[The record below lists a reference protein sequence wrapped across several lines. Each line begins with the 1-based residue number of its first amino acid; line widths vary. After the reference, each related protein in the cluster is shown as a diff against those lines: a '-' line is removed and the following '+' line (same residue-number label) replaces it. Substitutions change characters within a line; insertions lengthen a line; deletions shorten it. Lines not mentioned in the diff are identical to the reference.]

1 MADTDNKPRPNALR
15 RLYAWTLERAAGPH
29 AWATL
34 AGVSFAEASFF
45 PIPPDIMLL
54 PMMLADRKRAFWIA
68 GWCTLWSVLGGLL
81 GYAIGAFLYGTV
93 GTWLIDAYGLSGDMT
108 HFRELYRE
116 YGALIILIKGATP
129 IPFKLVTIASGFAGY
144 NLAAFVGLSVVTRG
158 VRFGLVA
165 VLLFV
170 FGQQVRQFVEKYLEW
185 VMAATAIVVVIGFVA
200 IRYF

>member
-1 MADTDNKPRPNALR
+1 
-15 RLYAWTLERAAGPH
+15 
-29 AWATL
+29 
-34 AGVSFAEASFF
+34 
-45 PIPPDIMLL
+45 
-54 PMMLADRKRAFWIA
+54 
-68 GWCTLWSVLGGLL
+68 
-81 GYAIGAFLYGTV
+81 
-93 GTWLIDAYGLSGDMT
+93 MT

-144 NLAAFVGLSVVTRG
+144 NLAAFVGLSIVTRG

-185 VMAATAIVVVIGFVA
+185 VMAATAIIVVISVSSSSSGA
-200 IRYF
+200 CWI

>member
-1 MADTDNKPRPNALR
+1 MTDIGGEPRPNALR
-15 RLYAWTLERAAGPH
+15 RLYAWTLEKASGPH
-29 AWATL
+29 AWPVL

-68 GWCTLWSVLGGLL
+68 GWCTLWSVLGGIL
-81 GYAIGAFLYGTV
+81 GYAIGAFLFGTV
-93 GTWLIDAYGLSGDMT
+93 GQWLVNVYGLSGDMT

-144 NLAAFVGLSVVTRG
+144 NLAAFIGLSIITRG
-158 VRFGLVA
+158 LRFGLVA
-165 VLLFV
+165 VLLFA
-170 FGQQVRQFVEKYLEW
+170 FGEQVRAFIEKYLEW
-185 VMAATAIVVVIGFVA
+185 VMVAAAIVIIMGFVA
-200 IRYF
+200 IRYL